1 MPRSVRIGSILIA
14 MFGAGLWLE
23 ALWAGAGPRWFAASR
38 SWAALHP
45 PMALRGLIASGL
57 GFFVLAWGLR
67 KGYRWAWFT
76 AMTWTIAWAGLVIA
90 LLGIF
95 LLGRTSEGELLI
107 VSFMRAYP
115 LESLAG
121 GGSAAALLGSLA
133 YLCRKD
139 ARAYFRSGP

>member
-1 MPRSVRIGSILIA
+1 
-14 MFGAGLWLE
+14 
-23 ALWAGAGPRWFAASR
+23 
-38 SWAALHP
+38 
-45 PMALRGLIASGL
+45 MALRGLIASGL

-95 LLGRTSEGELLI
+95 LLGRTSEGEILI
-107 VSFMRAYP
+107 VRFMRAYP